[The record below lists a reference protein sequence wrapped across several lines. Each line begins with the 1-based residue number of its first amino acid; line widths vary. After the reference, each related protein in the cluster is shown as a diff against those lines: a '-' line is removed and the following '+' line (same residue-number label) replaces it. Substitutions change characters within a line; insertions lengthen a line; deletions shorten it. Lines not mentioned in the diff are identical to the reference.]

1 MILLILSKLYTF
13 LLVLLLTGPFLPD
26 LILSLGA
33 LGFLYIC
40 FRDKRFD
47 YFKFRAFYIFL
58 AFCVVCIVSSL
69 FSDDILLSFE
79 SSLFY
84 FRFGIFVCLVCY
96 LINKDIHF
104 LKYFF
109 IVYLLFFVF

>member
-1 MILLILSKLYTF
+1 MMLPIRLVSLLIVAF
-13 LLVLLLTGPFLPD
+13 FPVWLVTGPFLPD

-47 YFKFRAFYIFL
+47 YLKFRAFYIFL

-84 FRFGIFVCLVCY
+84 FRFHVVI
-96 LINKDIHF
+96 
-104 LKYFF
+104 
-109 IVYLLFFVF
+109 

>member
-1 MILLILSKLYTF
+1 MMLPIRLVSLLIVAF
-13 LLVLLLTGPFLPD
+13 FPVWLVTGPFLPD

-58 AFCVVCIVSSL
+58 AFCI
-69 FSDDILLSFE
+69 SF
-79 SSLFY
+79 
-84 FRFGIFVCLVCY
+84 Y
-96 LINKDIHF
+96 LIDKA
-104 LKYFF
+104 
-109 IVYLLFFVF
+109 